1 MVLSILLALTV
12 IIVMIDVIVG
22 IHRGVKFGLVRLGIW
37 ILGIIVCLLI
47 TQSVTEWLLL
57 KLAKVPGMKLF
68 SFDVFG
74 GWLGSHT
81 DTIGNHLSALSVSIM
96 APVVFVALFL
106 ITKFIT
112 WIIYLIVKH
121 FIKKS
126 AKWTTAH
133 NAAVD
138 AVTAVKSSEMPEAD
152 QQVLEQP
159 FVPSLSKETMVDENG
174 EEFGTFG
181 IYPKE
186 AEEDSEL
193 SNESEKTLA
202 LSADPTDAFSMLV
215 AGEESSGADA
225 DEEVEEEQEAPGEDA
240 DDEEAVETSEEASEE
255 EEVEEPS
262 DGFESLAMAAAIED
276 EKKEAERAKE
286 KAKQAKE
293 KKTKIKPA
301 KERKLKKRWSVAV
314 YLLQDSKLSRVLGGV
329 LGMFIGLVASAIII
343 SPITE
348 IVKIIRDSDMAKPM
362 VELTIYGTN
371 LDFRRVVNEA
381 FVKGDE
387 PITVLP
393 TYFNVIGDLGFRTDD
408 FVDVFSTMDDSAVH
422 YIYKF
427 SGADFVSSHIYAA
440 LTEVKPQD
448 IGLDYKGIKSYDIAE
463 TLKCYVKLAPD
474 ANRVIEMINN
484 RTGLS
489 VELVDGLEKGLL
501 HLLDISGEG
510 AILTDYDKLKLMNG
524 MAERFNEVILEQIE
538 ADPEAYV
545 FRPFESYQEAREGI
559 KAVFDAVK
567 QLIKIGVLK

>member
-81 DTIGNHLSALSVSIM
+81 DTIGNHLSALTVSIM

-106 ITKFIT
+106 ITKFVT

-126 AKWTTAH
+126 AKWTAAH

-138 AVTAVKSSEMPEAD
+138 AVTAAKSSEMPAAD
-152 QQVLEQP
+152 QAELEQP
-159 FVPSLSKETMVDENG
+159 FTPTLSKESMVDENG

-186 AEEDSEL
+186 EEAAAEPSKEP
-193 SNESEKTLA
+193 EKTLA
-202 LSADPTDAFSMLV
+202 LSADTSDAFSMLA
-215 AGEESSGADA
+215 AGEENSEADA
-225 DEEVEEEQEAPGEDA
+225 EEETEEEQEALTEDEADAEASGE
-240 DDEEAVETSEEASEE
+240 ESEE
-255 EEVEEPS
+255 EEFEEPS
-262 DGFESLAMAAAIED
+262 DGFESLAIAAAIED

-293 KKTKIKPA
+293 KKTKVKPE
-301 KERKLKKRWSVAV
+301 KEKKLKKKWSVAV

-348 IVKIIRDSDMAKPM
+348 IVKIIKDSDMARPM

-371 LDFRRVVNEA
+371 LDFKRVVNEA

-393 TYFNVIGDLGFRTDD
+393 TYFNVLGDLGFRTDD
-408 FVDVFSTMDDSAVH
+408 FVDVFATMDDSAVH

-427 SGADFVSSHIYAA
+427 SGADFVSSRIYSA
-440 LTEVKPQD
+440 LTTVKPED
-448 IGLDYKGIKSYDIAE
+448 IGLDNRGIQSYDIAE

-474 ANRVIEMINN
+474 ANKVIEMINN

-489 VELVDGLEKGLL
+489 VELVDGLEKALL

-524 MAERFNEVILEQIE
+524 MAERFNELIVEQIE
-538 ADPEAYV
+538 TGSEAYL
-545 FRPFESYQEAREGI
+545 FKPFESYQEAREGI
-559 KAVFDAVK
+559 KAVFSAVK
-567 QLIKIGVLK
+567 ELIKIGILK

>member
-22 IHRGVKFGLVRLGIW
+22 IHRGVKFGLVRLGLW

-81 DTIGNHLSALSVSIM
+81 DTIGNHLSALTVSIM

-106 ITKFIT
+106 ITKFVT

-126 AKWTTAH
+126 AKWTAAH

-138 AVTAVKSSEMPEAD
+138 AVTAAKSSEMPAD
-152 QQVLEQP
+152 DQAELEQP
-159 FVPSLSKETMVDENG
+159 FTPTLSKESMVDENG

-186 AEEDSEL
+186 EEAAAEHSKEP
-193 SNESEKTLA
+193 EKTLA
-202 LSADPTDAFSMLV
+202 LSVDTSDAFSMLA
-215 AGEESSGADA
+215 AGEENSEADA
-225 DEEVEEEQEAPGEDA
+225 EEETEEEQEALTEDEADAEASGE
-240 DDEEAVETSEEASEE
+240 ESEE
-255 EEVEEPS
+255 EEFEEPS
-262 DGFESLAMAAAIED
+262 DGFESLAIAAAIED

-293 KKTKIKPA
+293 KKTKVKPE
-301 KERKLKKRWSVAV
+301 KEKKLKKKWSVAV

-348 IVKIIRDSDMAKPM
+348 IVKIIKDSDMARPM

-371 LDFRRVVNEA
+371 LDFKRVVNEA

-393 TYFNVIGDLGFRTDD
+393 TYFNVLGDLGFRTDD
-408 FVDVFSTMDDSAVH
+408 FVDVFATMDDSAVH

-427 SGADFVSSHIYAA
+427 SGADFVSSRIYSA
-440 LTEVKPQD
+440 LTEVKPEN
-448 IGLDYKGIKSYDIAE
+448 IGLDNKGIRSYDISE

-501 HLLDISGEG
+501 NLLDISGEG

-524 MAERFNEVILEQIE
+524 MAERFNEIILEQVE
-538 ADPEAYV
+538 TGSETYV
-545 FRPFESYQEAREGI
+545 FKPFESYQEAREGI
-559 KAVFDAVK
+559 KAVFEAVK
-567 QLIKIGVLK
+567 QLIKIGILK

>member
-22 IHRGVKFGLVRLGIW
+22 IHRGVKFGLVRLGLW

-81 DTIGNHLSALSVSIM
+81 DTIGNHLSALSVSVM

-106 ITKFIT
+106 IAKFVT

-121 FIKKS
+121 YIKKS
-126 AKWTTAH
+126 AKWTAAH

-138 AVTAVKSSEMPEAD
+138 AVTAANSSEMPAAD
-152 QQVLEQP
+152 QAELEQP
-159 FVPSLSKETMVDENG
+159 FTPTLSKEAMVDENG

-186 AEEDSEL
+186 NEESPEPVK
-193 SNESEKTLA
+193 EHEKTLA
-202 LSADPTDAFSMLV
+202 LNADTADAFSLLL
-215 AGEESSGADA
+215 AA
-225 DEEVEEEQEAPGEDA
+225 DENGNEEAAKETEEDQEAPAEDA
-240 DDEEAVETSEEASEE
+240 DDNTEALEEEAEE
-255 EEVEEPS
+255 EEFEEHS
-262 DGFESLAMAAAIED
+262 DGFESLAIAAAIED
-276 EKKEAERAKE
+276 EKKEAEKAKE
-286 KAKQAKE
+286 KAKQTKV
-293 KKTKIKPA
+293 KKTKIKPE

-348 IVKIIRDSDMAKPM
+348 VVKIIKDSDMARPM

-427 SGADFVSSHIYAA
+427 SGADFVSSRIYSA
-440 LTEVKPQD
+440 LTEVKPEN
-448 IGLDYKGIKSYDIAE
+448 IGLDNKGIRSYDISE

-501 HLLDISGEG
+501 NLLDISGEG
-510 AILTDYDKLKLMNG
+510 AILTGYDKLKLMNG
-524 MAERFNEVILEQIE
+524 MTERFNEIILEQVE
-538 ADPEAYV
+538 TGSETYV
-545 FRPFESYQEAREGI
+545 FQPFESYQEAREGI
-559 KAVFDAVK
+559 KAVFEAVK
-567 QLIKIGVLK
+567 QLIKIGILK